1 MEELAEDYAERAHFL
16 FVYIREA
23 HPGEVFPHHKSWEQ
37 KVSHAQAF
45 RDRGLNRPILLD
57 SMNGSVNRVY
67 GAVSN
72 MSWIIDH
79 TGHVVFRATWTAASD
94 IRAALDE
101 TLHMREL
108 RRRGQGVSP
117 YYRETMGLQLAPN
130 RPEEWLGGQKAI
142 DDFQKYMPKAPVP
155 AGGAASELK
164 GS

>member
-1 MEELAEDYAERAHFL
+1 MEELAEEYAERAHFL

-45 RDRGLNRPILLD
+45 RDRGLKRPILLD

-117 YYRETMGLQLAPN
+117 Y
-130 RPEEWLGGQKAI
+130 
-142 DDFQKYMPKAPVP
+142 
-155 AGGAASELK
+155 
-164 GS
+164 